1 MENAPVTIVT
11 SVPWEREWD
20 IREFLRY
27 GNSFPPT
34 FPEDLLAHASPKDW
48 PIISPVLFTIF
59 TNEFTINEDNF
70 RLFKYADD
78 MALVGL
84 LDKTNQTYDLAY
96 LTHKKFKKSFIPNA
110 VRIINSATFNWAVCK
125 AWTVFLLYVYVTS
138 YCVFICMSL
147 FCCVGEPKIIFHL
160 GGQ

>member
-1 MENAPVTIVT
+1 MLNSGIPDGKRSGYYRNLGSLRAGM
-11 SVPWEREWD
+11 RHHG
-20 IREFLRY
+20 EFLRY

-78 MALVGL
+78 MALVSL
-84 LDKTNQTYDLAY
+84 LDKTNQRYDLAY

-110 VRIINSATFNWAVCK
+110 VRIINSATFN
-125 AWTVFLLYVYVTS
+125 
-138 YCVFICMSL
+138 
-147 FCCVGEPKIIFHL
+147 
-160 GGQ
+160 